1 MGHHQ
6 LFYSMFGVQKVYL
19 LYHVKFI
26 LANMLSRRLVKNE
39 SDDLVLGNLQFM
51 VQMFC

>member
-6 LFYSMFGVQKVYL
+6 LFYSKFGVQKVC
-19 LYHVKFI
+19 HVKFM

-39 SDDLVLGNLQFM
+39 SDDLVMGNLQFM
-51 VQMFC
+51 FQMFC

>member
-6 LFYSMFGVQKVYL
+6 LFYSMFGVQKVY
-19 LYHVKFI
+19 HVKFI
-26 LANMLSRRLVKNE
+26 LVNMLSRRLIKNE

-51 VQMFC
+51 FQMFC